1 MNLKQGQSKRRLS
14 TIFNNFNNDLK
25 AKVNT
30 TYLYLGGDAE
40 IQADD
45 RYVAKIFIDLLECW
59 LKGAKYIIRKVALGL
74 ELIEKQ
80 RDFFERSCDMED
92 ILIMVLT
99 NQMDLDVGKTLCQEA
114 STALD
119 TWLVYANRYFLMIPN
134 ETETEQQ

>member
-1 MNLKQGQSKRRLS
+1 
-14 TIFNNFNNDLK
+14 
-25 AKVNT
+25 
-30 TYLYLGGDAE
+30 
-40 IQADD
+40 
-45 RYVAKIFIDLLECW
+45 
-59 LKGAKYIIRKVALGL
+59 
-74 ELIEKQ
+74 
-80 RDFFERSCDMED
+80 MED